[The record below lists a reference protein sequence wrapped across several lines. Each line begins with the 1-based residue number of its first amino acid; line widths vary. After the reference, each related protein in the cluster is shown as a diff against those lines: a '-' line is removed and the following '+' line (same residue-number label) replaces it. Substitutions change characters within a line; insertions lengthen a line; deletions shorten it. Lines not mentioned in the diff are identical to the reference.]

1 MRTKIITDN
10 SYYKHITVKQVQAN
24 SIRNG
29 APIFHSQIVKIGA
42 KSEHFCHLPR
52 YRSTAPIIGAAKD
65 SDWSLAELGK
75 KKIILIFSKFMFFSC
90 DKQLK
95 K

>member
-1 MRTKIITDN
+1 MRTKIITDTP
-10 SYYKHITVKQVQAN
+10 YYKHIMVQQVQAN

-29 APIFHSQIVKIGA
+29 APIFQSQIVKIGA

-65 SDWSLAELGK
+65 SGLGPCVWSMRMTEVT
-75 KKIILIFSKFMFFSC
+75 S
-90 DKQLK
+90 
-95 K
+95 

>member
-1 MRTKIITDN
+1 MITDT
-10 SYYKHITVKQVQAN
+10 SYYKHIILQQVQAN

-52 YRSTAPIIGAAKD
+52 YRSTAPIFGAAKD
-65 SDWSLAELGK
+65 SAQ
-75 KKIILIFSKFMFFSC
+75 IFSIFYFDASP
-90 DKQLK
+90 KQVRV
-95 K
+95 

>member
-1 MRTKIITDN
+1 MRTKIITDT
-10 SYYKHITVKQVQAN
+10 SYYKHIIVQQVQTN

-52 YRSTAPIIGAAKD
+52 YRSTAPIFGAAKD
-65 SDWSLAELGK
+65 SVDA
-75 KKIILIFSKFMFFSC
+75 IIIEGLC
-90 DKQLK
+90 RNVGL
-95 K
+95 